1 MTVSI
6 FLTFKGPAGDA
17 AALEAAFTAGPL
29 HELALEPGLRFI
41 ETYRPATGEVPLFE
55 EGAGPPLLVELNLDT
70 ADEARRLIASTAFR
84 DALSAGRPATGGGQ
98 ATVDVFH
105 SVPFP
110 LPGHIK
116 PPPRT
121 APLSFVVRYCRP
133 VADEQAFAAFYTLH
147 HPPLLARFPGI
158 RNVLCYLSTG
168 IELPGG
174 LQPSGAFFG
183 NEVVFDD
190 LDSLNRALASEV
202 LPLLKADGKR
212 FAPFGHSSHH
222 AMLRR
227 SVHARSE

>member
-17 AALEAAFTAGPL
+17 AGLETALTGGPL
-29 HELALEPGLRFI
+29 QQLALAPGLRFI
-41 ETYRPATGEVPLFE
+41 ESYQPAGGEVPLFV
-55 EGAGPPLLVELNLDT
+55 EGAGPALLVELNLGT
-70 ADEARRLIASTAFR
+70 ADEARQLLASAAFR
-84 DALSAGRPATGGGQ
+84 DALGAGRPAAGGQ
-98 ATVDVFH
+98 AMVDVFH

-158 RNVLCYLSTG
+158 RNVLCYLPTG
-168 IELPGG
+168 LELPGG
-174 LQPSGAFFG
+174 VQPSGAFFG

-227 SVHARSE
+227 PLHVRPE

>member
-6 FLTFKGPAGDA
+6 FLTFKGPASDA
-17 AALEAAFTAGPL
+17 TALEAAFGEGLL
-29 HELALEPGLRFI
+29 HRLAPEPGMRFI
-41 ETYRPATGEVPLFE
+41 ETYRPAPGEVPSFA

-70 ADEARRLIASTAFR
+70 ADDARRLISSMAFR
-84 DALSAGRPATGGGQ
+84 GALTTGQ
-98 ATVDVFH
+98 AMVDVFH

-110 LPGHIK
+110 LPRHIK

-147 HPPLLARFPGI
+147 HPPILARFPDI
-158 RNVLCYLSTG
+158 RNVLCYLPTG
-168 IELPGG
+168 IELPAGV
-174 LQPSGAFFG
+174 QPSGAFFG

-190 LDSLNRALASEV
+190 LDSLNRALASDV

-222 AMLRR
+222 AMLRQAVYVR
-227 SVHARSE
+227 PE